1 MTVEDTHRGRS
12 AAGTM
17 AATEMELHLYQTSE
31 PIPALSPVSLR
42 ALSEFDTISSVK
54 DNAVRILKTS
64 HKPILLSKS
73 YRYFM

>member
-17 AATEMELHLYQTSE
+17 AATEMESHLYQTSE
-31 PIPALSPVSLR
+31 PTPAPSPVSLR

-54 DNAVRILKTS
+54 DNAVRVLKTS

-73 YRYFM
+73 YRHFM